1 MLRTWQLVSWRW
13 GATGTEQ
20 IQAEDVGMAVSS
32 GTLHTQQRTVQPE
45 RPIMPLLGNKV
56 LYWKKKLHTADNFK
70 KKITE

>member
-1 MLRTWQLVSWRW
+1 MLRTWQLVSRRW

-56 LYWKKKLHTADNFK
+56 LYWKKKIAHS
-70 KKITE
+70 